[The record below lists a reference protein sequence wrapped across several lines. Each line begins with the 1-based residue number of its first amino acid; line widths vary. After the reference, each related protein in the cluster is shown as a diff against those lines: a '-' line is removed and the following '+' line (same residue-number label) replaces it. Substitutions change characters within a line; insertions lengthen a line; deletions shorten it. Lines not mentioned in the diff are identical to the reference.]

1 METLNA
7 MQTRISTRDFSN
19 RPVPRELVE
28 KVVEGAL
35 YAPVGLK
42 KYPELRLSVVE
53 NKALLQQID
62 ADCRRVPDV
71 SPLHGAPVLLIVSSS
86 TPDEALAH
94 QNAACLVDHMLLR
107 ATDLGLANLY
117 VKGICPFLDK
127 NDALKEALRIPA
139 GFRPLASAAVGYPKT
154 PVQKREVPQNN
165 DTAVEY
171 LR

>member
-1 METLNA
+1 METLKA
-7 MQTRISTRDFSN
+7 MQNRISTRNFSDA
-19 RPVPRELVE
+19 PVSRELVD

-42 KYPELRLSVVE
+42 KYPELRLTVIE
-53 NKALLQQID
+53 NKELLARID
-62 ADCRRVPDV
+62 GDCRRVPDV
-71 SPLHGAPVLLIVSSS
+71 SPLHGAPVLILVSSS
-86 TPDEALAH
+86 TPDDALAH

-127 NDALKEALRIPA
+127 NDALKEALHLPA
-139 GFRPLASAAVGYPKT
+139 DFRPLASAAIGHPKAET
-154 PVQKREVPQNN
+154 AQREKPLNN
-165 DTAVEY
+165 LTVIEY